1 MCRFSSQILIK
12 MINWTLVSEKKPTCW
27 QTGDWDGNRSDL
39 CVCQDE
45 KGEYHLAHLYEYY
58 DGQFEW
64 YDKDDY
70 GLRHEVVKWA
80 YVSAT

>member
-1 MCRFSSQILIK
+1 
-12 MINWTLVSEKKPTCW
+12 MINWTLVTEKKPLCW
-27 QTGDWDGNRSDL
+27 QTGKWDGNRSDL

-45 KGEYHLAHLYEYY
+45 NGEYHLAHLYEYY
-58 DGQFEW
+58 DGQIEW
-64 YDKDDY
+64 YAKADY